1 MEYLIRDLIEKLTEK
16 KRQELTFIE
25 HYSANNAHGSIL
37 LKTGKIIEIE
47 NLIKDLEEL
56 LQYNSGIK

>member
-1 MEYLIRDLIEKLTEK
+1 MELLIKDLIIKLTEK
-16 KRQELTFIE
+16 RRQELAFIE
-25 HYSANNAHGSIL
+25 HYRDIDAKGSIL